1 MRNLEAEEKLARRL
15 HMLAGGGFLL
25 GLVALAV
32 GTELLILDYYTED
45 RAMFWCWQ
53 GLWVIVLSIVISKI
67 AAVFK
72 KA

>member
-1 MRNLEAEEKLARRL
+1 MRNLKAEEKLSSRL
-15 HMLAGGGFLL
+15 FMLAGGGFLL
-25 GLVALAV
+25 GLAALAV

-53 GLWVIVLSIVISKI
+53 GLWVIVLSIIISRI